1 LHAKFS
7 TGDGFLRKISEGKTK
22 TIYETQDKDVVL
34 IKFNDDITALDG
46 EKHDI
51 LPGKGEINAAISA
64 ELFQELQRGDI
75 PTHFISLEPSGDM
88 MRAKRLEMIPVEVV
102 CRNLAAGHFLS
113 RFPMFKR
120 GERLPI
126 PVIEFYLKNDQL
138 HDPMLVEDH
147 LPALGLA
154 SREETEKMKE
164 ITRKANKIL
173 LELFLKRGLTLVD
186 FKLEFGRDLKREIV
200 LGDELN
206 CDSMRLWE
214 IDTGEALDKDVYRKG
229 GSLEDVRKIYEKGL
243 RRIVG
248 EKSHS
253 SSP

>member
-1 LHAKFS
+1 MF
-7 TGDGFLRKISEGKTK
+7 RKISEGKTK
-22 TIYETQDKDVVL
+22 VIYETQDSDRVL
-34 IKFNDDITALDG
+34 IKFKDDITALDG

-51 LPGKGEINAAISA
+51 LPGKGEINATISA
-64 ELFQELQRGDI
+64 ALFQELQRRGVS
-75 PTHFISLEPSGDM
+75 THFISLEPSADM
-88 MRAKRLEMIPVEVV
+88 MRAKRLQMIPVEVV

-113 RFPMFKR
+113 RFPMFKQ
-120 GERLPI
+120 GEKLRI
-126 PVIEFYLKNDQL
+126 PVVEFYLKNDQL

-173 LELFLKRGLTLVD
+173 TDLFLKKGLTLVD
-186 FKLEFGRDLKREIV
+186 FKVEFGRDSKQEIT

-214 IDTGEALDKDVYRKG
+214 INTGEALDKDVYRKG
-229 GSLEDVRKIYEKGL
+229 GSLEDVKKVYEESL
-243 RRIVG
+243 CRVVG
-248 EKSHS
+248 KKPQS
-253 SSP
+253 SSPQMTG